1 MTSLKYREVQ
11 IMMIQDDTKNM
22 YTDSPSRLIIKTY
35 NFVGARPHIYTI
47 YNFTICFS
55 ESYLVPAATVMVISI
70 YDDYRD
76 PNFWPNPNE
85 VFDSDFCLRTFKI
98 VPCLYLPFSVG
109 PRNCI
114 GINNNSFVLFHKI
127 KLRHILNF
135 RS

>member
-35 NFVGARPHIYTI
+35 NFLRARPHVYTI
-47 YNFTICFS
+47 YNFTICFL

-76 PNFWPNPNE
+76 PNFWPNPKE

-98 VPCLYLPFSVG
+98 IILVCTFHL
-109 PRNCI
+109 
-114 GINNNSFVLFHKI
+114 VLDHVI
-127 KLRHILNF
+127 ALI
-135 RS
+135 